1 MTEARFLRTDSGGCS
16 DTFLFYHD
24 LHFSEHSDT
33 RVDEEGPDL
42 KMVRQ
47 KLTPC
52 LDQLLF
58 FKVKFCQLFVPL
70 FLLLLDF
77 LYFSPVPFF
86 SAISPSSFSF
96 YWIIFT
102 RINTYFNIF
111 YPKKEKARKNS
122 LRTPSLSRDCLPIH
136 IWAS

>member
-1 MTEARFLRTDSGGCS
+1 
-16 DTFLFYHD
+16 
-24 LHFSEHSDT
+24 
-33 RVDEEGPDL
+33 
-42 KMVRQ
+42 
-47 KLTPC
+47 
-52 LDQLLF
+52 
-58 FKVKFCQLFVPL
+58 VPL

-136 IWAS
+136 IWASWVSISTHRCCLEHGLSFKIHVVEARSPKCYEDVLWSLLSGGTSRCAGVSSG